1 MAGVLAFGSG
11 RSALPDHDPSSAP
24 AGVHLSSLELQ
35 YHSYL
40 MQGLAPSWLG
50 RSTTPPLRSIIGV
63 RALHIEQGFSDPLQN
78 CLRLQWAVRGIKY
91 SQGLP
96 STNRLPI
103 TDSLMLVIWKS
114 LDLHLPDHCMFWA
127 ACTLG
132 YFGFLRSA
140 ELTVPTLSSFSPK
153 TDLFCKGC
161 VIYIGLGCYPLCTV
175 HAVMTYPAVRGDG
188 PGPLFLLQ
196 SGKPL
201 SCAHLISWLR
211 QIMASAGIAGNFSS
225 HSFRSGAATVAARN
239 GILDH
244 LI

>member
-1 MAGVLAFGSG
+1 
-11 RSALPDHDPSSAP
+11 
-24 AGVHLSSLELQ
+24 
-35 YHSYL
+35 

-50 RSTTPPLRSIIGV
+50 RSNTTPLRSIIGV
-63 RALHIEQGFSDPLQN
+63 RALHIEQGFYDPLQN
-78 CLRLQWAVRGIKY
+78 CLRLQWAVREIKY
-91 SQGLP
+91 SHGLP

-140 ELTVPTLSSFSPK
+140 ELTVRTLSSFSPK

-188 PGPLFLLQ
+188 PGPFV
-196 SGKPL
+196 P
-201 SCAHLISWLR
+201 
-211 QIMASAGIAGNFSS
+211 
-225 HSFRSGAATVAARN
+225 ATKW
-239 GILDH
+239 
-244 LI
+244 